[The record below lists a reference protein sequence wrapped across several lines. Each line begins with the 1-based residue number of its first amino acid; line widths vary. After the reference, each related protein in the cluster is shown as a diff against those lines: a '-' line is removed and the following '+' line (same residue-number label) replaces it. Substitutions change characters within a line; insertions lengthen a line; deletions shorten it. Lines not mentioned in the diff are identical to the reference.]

1 MSDERT
7 NADKSLVAP
16 SGTDQAMPSRPGDL
30 AAIIALTVSFCI
42 ISALGGSLLYWAWR
56 IVSVYMAIG
65 HCAVFVAFM
74 AGVHVIA
81 YRLWRRQ
88 FTEGRHDKGQSP
100 SLPIASAYR
109 RPIKSALVQQG
120 IILILALL
128 LLDGGLTFN
137 MAVIAVVAYWLA
149 FGILVFRRASSPTKG
164 DVLLVR
170 YGFLLLFF
178 IVLVAGPFV
187 WKALGRW

>member
-1 MSDERT
+1 MSDERA
-7 NADKSLVAP
+7 NADKSPEAP
-16 SGTDQAMPSRPGDL
+16 DASEPEQRSRPTDL

-74 AGVHVIA
+74 AGVHLIGFH
-81 YRLWRRQ
+81 LWRRQ
-88 FTEGRHDKGQSP
+88 FTEGRHDKGKSP
-100 SLPIASAYR
+100 SSPIALEYR
-109 RPIKSALVQQG
+109 RPIKTALLQQG

-128 LLDGGLTFN
+128 VLDGGLTFN
-137 MAVIAVVAYWLA
+137 MAVIAVMAYWLA
-149 FGILVFRRASSPTKG
+149 FGILVFRRPSSPTKG
-164 DVLLVR
+164 DILLVR

-187 WKALGRW
+187 WKALGGW